1 MSVNGIESGILKESR
16 TMAGIVQKARE
27 QGIERGERTLL
38 LRQLGRR
45 FGELPPEATERLGRA
60 SSPELETWTERVLD
74 AATLDEVFDP
84 NS

>member
-1 MSVNGIESGILKESR
+1 
-16 TMAGIVQKARE
+16 MAGIVQKARE